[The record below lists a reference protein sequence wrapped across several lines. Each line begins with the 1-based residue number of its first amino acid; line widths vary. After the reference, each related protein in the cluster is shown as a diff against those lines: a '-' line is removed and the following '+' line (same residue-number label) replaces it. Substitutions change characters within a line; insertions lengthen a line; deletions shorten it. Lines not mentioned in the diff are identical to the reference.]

1 MYMKS
6 TTIFLILGVLLLVY
20 LIHRNVI
27 NTSTST
33 TTKKSVT
40 VVHHNSGL
48 HPYYN
53 PYKNQF
59 YN

>member
-6 TTIFLILGVLLLVY
+6 TTIFLILGILLLVY

-27 NTSTST
+27 NTSTT

-40 VVHHNSGL
+40 FVHHNSGL